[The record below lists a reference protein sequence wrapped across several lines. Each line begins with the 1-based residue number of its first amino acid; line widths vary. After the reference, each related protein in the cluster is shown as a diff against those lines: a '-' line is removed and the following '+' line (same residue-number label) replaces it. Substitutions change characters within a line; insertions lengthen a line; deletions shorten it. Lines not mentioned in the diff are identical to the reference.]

1 MKRHYLIF
9 FLFCCWAKSA
19 LIAQG
24 RLDTLKI
31 TYQAD
36 NQPLI
41 GVLNALEP
49 LLNVQIYARPEQLA
63 NQYVT
68 IRAQQQPATAVL
80 KEVLLRTRLA
90 PVYYRDYAIILLPDN
105 LVSTKFTPE
114 YYQTRSIA
122 QETPNVPTNDNEVWN
137 IGSTDNI
144 APTGRATIRI
154 NITDAAT
161 REPLTGAVVKWP
173 NLPNTGLK
181 TDATGSGELEVPT
194 GVQPISVEMLGYLS
208 KEGILRVWNNGVL
221 NISLVNQ
228 PNTLREIQIN
238 ADAADANVSKTQ
250 IGTTRLDPKAIK
262 KAPTLLGEADVVRTL
277 LQTTGVTTVG
287 EGAAGFN
294 VRGGDTDQNLVLQDD
309 IVLYNSSHALGFFST
324 YNTDLVSKVE
334 LYKSIIPAEYGGR
347 LSSVLDVRMS
357 EGNPDR
363 WKVKGGVGMVSG
375 RIGIEGP
382 IVKQRTTLS
391 AGMRGSYSDWV
402 LGIFPQLELK
412 NSSAAFNDINAS
424 ITHRWNNKNTLTLGA
439 YSAADRFN
447 YNREF
452 GFDYRTQ
459 AVQGIYK
466 HSFNERTFSRF
477 SVATSRYDS
486 QQDNLTGNLA
496 GRIVNSVRY
505 LKLKEVFSKR
515 LSEGL
520 KLDLGAEATRY
531 WIEPGTQ
538 SPLSPTSVIT
548 PKKLATEHGL
558 EIGAFASADWLIS
571 SKLAIL
577 GGLRWN
583 HYRFLGPKAVF
594 TYDENFKNIT
604 DTTLFGAGATIAQ
617 YNFIEPRFS
626 FKWQL
631 SKSRSIKTGYSRT
644 SQFINQIFNSDTPT
658 PTSQYQLST
667 GNIPPFRS
675 HNLALGYFHNT
686 KGNQWE
692 LSSEVFYRIID
703 QLWDYRDFAQLLAN
717 ETLEREIR
725 QGVGRAYGLE
735 LSVRTNR
742 PIYNGQIGYTYS
754 RAFRQVAGIN
764 DGNWY
769 ASNFD
774 KPHILNFT
782 FNYQPTQRQTL
793 TINFTYSTGR
803 PTTAPISSYRY
814 QDNIIV
820 PIYGYRN
827 QVRIPDYHRMDI
839 SYTLGQGY
847 NKKRTLKTSW
857 NLSIYNLYAR
867 RNAFSVFFKQAPDL
881 GAVANRLAILGTAF
895 PAITLNIETQ

>member
-1 MKRHYLIF
+1 MKRHCLTFF
-9 FLFCCWAKSA
+9 FLICWVSTVA
-19 LIAQG
+19 LAQN

-31 TYQAD
+31 TYQTD
-36 NQPLI
+36 NQPLSL
-41 GVLNALEP
+41 VLEQLEP
-49 LLNVQIYARPEQLA
+49 LLEVQIYARPEQLA
-63 NQYVT
+63 QQNVT
-68 IRAQQQPATAVL
+68 IRAQQQPASAVL
-80 KEVLLRTRLA
+80 REVLVRTRLA
-90 PVYYRDYAIILLPDN
+90 PVYYRDYAIVLLPDN
-105 LVSTKFTPE
+105 LVRTNFTPE
-114 YYQTRSIA
+114 YYQTRTLA
-122 QETPNVPTNDNEVWN
+122 EVESTTSANGSGVWD
-137 IGSTDNI
+137 IGNKDNI
-144 APTGRATIRI
+144 APTGQANITIRI
-154 NITDAAT
+154 TDVAT
-161 REPLTGAVVKWP
+161 NEPLIGAVVRWP
-173 NLPNTGLK
+173 NLPGKGLK
-181 TDATGSGELEVPT
+181 TDTDGQGDLEVST
-194 GVQPISVEMLGYLS
+194 GIQPISVEMLGYLTV
-208 KEGILRVWNNGVL
+208 EGILRVWNDG
-221 NISLVNQ
+221 SLEIGLTNQ
-228 PNTLREIQIN
+228 PNTLKEIQIS

-287 EGAAGFN
+287 EGATGFN

-424 ITHRWNNKNTLTLGA
+424 ITHRWSNKNTLTLGA

-447 YNREF
+447 YNQEF
-452 GFDYRTQ
+452 GFNYRTQ

-477 SVATSRYDS
+477 SVATSRYNS
-486 QQDNLTGNLA
+486 QQDNLTGNLS
-496 GRIVNSVRY
+496 GRIENSVTY

-520 KLDLGAEATRY
+520 KIDLGAEATRY
-531 WIEPGTQ
+531 WIDPGTQ
-538 SPLSPTSVIT
+538 SPLSPTSVII

-558 EIGAFASADWLIS
+558 EIGAFASTDWLIS
-571 SKLAIL
+571 AKLAIL

-594 TYDENFKNIT
+594 TYDENFNNIT
-604 DTTLFGAGATIAQ
+604 DTTLYSAGATIAK
-617 YNFIEPRFS
+617 YNFVEPRFS

-631 SKSRSIKTGYSRT
+631 SKAHSIKTGYSRT

-667 GNIPPFRS
+667 GSIPPFRS
-675 HNLALGYFHNT
+675 HNMALGYFHNT
-686 KGNQWE
+686 RNNQWE

-725 QGVGRAYGLE
+725 QGIGRAYGLE
-735 LSVRTNR
+735 LSARTNR

-754 RAFRQVAGIN
+754 RAFRQVADIN
-764 DGNWY
+764 EGNWY

-774 KPHILNFT
+774 KPHILNLS

-803 PTTAPISSYRY
+803 PTTAPVSSYRY

-857 NLSIYNLYAR
+857 NLSVYNVYAR
-867 RNAFSVFFKQAPDL
+867 RNAFSVYFKQAPDL